1 MGLYV
6 STGDK
11 RAWLHREKAVAIPA
25 NKAIAYDHPADSI
38 PVAYVDNG
46 SFDAIAILFNKT
58 EAKRFAEGRR
68 DADFYL
74 VPRKSVKE
82 WLK

>member
-6 STGDK
+6 AAGDK
-11 RAWLHREKAVAIPA
+11 RNWLER
-25 NKAIAYDHPADSI
+25 NKAIALPANRAEAYDHAPESI

-46 SFDAIAILFNKT
+46 HFDAIAILFNKT
-58 EAKRFAEGRR
+58 EAKRFVQGRR

-74 VPRKSVKE
+74 VDCSAVKE
-82 WLK
+82 WLA